1 MFEMKGNK
9 ARILLVAILSMLF
22 AIFGIYS
29 LSHGL
34 PEPVDR
40 LIPI

>member
-9 ARILLVAILSMLF
+9 ARIFLVAILSMLF
-22 AIFGIYS
+22 EYLAYIV

-34 PEPVDR
+34 REPVDR